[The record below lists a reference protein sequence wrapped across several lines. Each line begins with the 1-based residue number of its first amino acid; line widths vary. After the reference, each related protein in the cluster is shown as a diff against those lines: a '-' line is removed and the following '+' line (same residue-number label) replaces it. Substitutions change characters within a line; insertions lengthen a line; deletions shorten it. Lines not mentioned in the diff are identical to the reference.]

1 MGSTVSTY
9 AVALDVF
16 EGPLDLLLRLIERK
30 ELDITLVSLA
40 LVTDQYMAYLA
51 DLRELSAENL
61 ADFLVIAA
69 RLLVIKSR
77 VLLPQPEDEDDGE
90 DEEDWGDDLVERLRE
105 YKRFKQVALELRD
118 IESAG
123 KRAFARLAPPPK
135 IERRLSNGEAS
146 VDDLVQAFRR
156 ALEAHPPAA
165 DVDGVVSPIV
175 VHISDCVENIM
186 ARLRRSSRL
195 RFSTLMRS
203 AHSRMDIIVTFLAML
218 ELIKQQRLCVTQTQA
233 FGEIYLEAREPDPE
247 DEIPPTDLSEYGES
261 EVPNGQ

>member
-1 MGSTVSTY
+1 MEPTGATY

-16 EGPLDLLLRLIERK
+16 EGPLDLLLRLIQRK
-30 ELDITLVSLA
+30 ELDIALVSLA

-51 DLRELSAENL
+51 NLRELSAENL

-90 DEEDWGDDLVERLRE
+90 DEEDWGEDLVARLRE
-105 YKRFKQVALELRD
+105 YKRFKQVALKLRD

-123 KRAFARLAPPPK
+123 RRAFARLAPPPK
-135 IERRLSNGEAS
+135 IERRLSYGEAS
-146 VDDLVQAFRR
+146 VDELILAFRR
-156 ALEAHPPAA
+156 ALEAHPPTAE
-165 DVDGVVSPIV
+165 VDDVVSPIV
-175 VHISDCVENIM
+175 VHISVCVENILT
-186 ARLRRSSRL
+186 RLRRSPRL

-203 AHSRMDIIVTFLAML
+203 ARSRVEIIVMFLAML

-233 FGEIYLEAREPDPE
+233 FGEIFLEAREPDP
-247 DEIPPTDLSEYGES
+247 DAEITPTDLSEYGES
-261 EVPNGQ
+261 EMPNAS